1 MSELRKVPKLS
12 LKEYQNPET
21 QAEFARQLYSGLSEY
36 GFVVISDHGIGQ
48 EVFNQA
54 YELSQQLFDLPLE
67 AKSQYE
73 TGSGQRGY
81 ISFGKESAAGNPYPD
96 LKEYWHVGPELAE
109 DSDYKTEY
117 PDNVWPKEVEQFQP
131 FFTKLYSDLNSVAE
145 TLFLALAEAMD
156 LDRNFFTQM
165 ISEGNSIQRLIHYP
179 ALTGLEVGNSIRA
192 AAHAD
197 INLMTL
203 LIGATDS
210 GLELLDRDG
219 NWLPVEN
226 QEGDL
231 VIDTGDMMA
240 RLTNNQLPATI
251 HRVVNPKDGSKPRY
265 SIPFFVHPRNSVTLE
280 CIEQFKSNGSNDA
293 PITAGEFLDQ
303 RLRENG
309 F

>member
-1 MSELRKVPKLS
+1 MSDLRKVPNLS
-12 LKEYQNPET
+12 LQQYLAPET
-21 QAEFARQLYSGLSEY
+21 QASFARDLYNSLSEY
-36 GFVVISDHGIGQ
+36 GFVVISDHGIEQ
-48 EVFNQA
+48 KIFDRA
-54 YELSQQLFDLPLE
+54 YELSKQLFELPLDSK
-67 AKSQYE
+67 AQYE

-81 ISFGKESAAGNPYPD
+81 ISFGKESAAGNPFPD
-96 LKEYWHVGPELAE
+96 LKEYWHVGPELV
-109 DSDYKTEY
+109 DSSPLKSEY
-117 PDNVWPKEVEQFQP
+117 PENIWPGEIEDFKP
-131 FFTKLYSDLNSVAE
+131 FFSKLYTDLNSVAE
-145 TLFLALAEAMD
+145 TLFLALAEAMG
-156 LDRNFFTQM
+156 LEKEFFTKM
-165 ISEGNSIQRLIHYP
+165 IHEGNSIQRLIHYP

-231 VIDTGDMMA
+231 VVDTGDMMA

-265 SIPFFVHPRNSVTLE
+265 SIPYFVHPKNSVTLE
-280 CIEQFKSNGSNDA
+280 CIDQFKGDGSQDD
-293 PITAGEFLDQ
+293 PITAGDYLDQ